1 MGFLTPYLTYIKIAV
16 FVGALALTGWTTHEW
31 DRRGY
36 ESKQAQVLEVQ
47 VRKDAAAMDEYR
59 AKVAALDAVNEEIAR
74 AQRDTLARL
83 SVMVGKLNGELRN
96 AQLDKG
102 TDSAGK
108 VVDLGRYVFTGDFVR
123 LYNSPIDTVN
133 GRVST
138 DPANSSGTPWANG
151 AVTDVTR
158 DEVIRNNAELL
169 TTCGKWKS
177 RLDQIDAWDKRTFK
191 EK

>member
-36 ESKQAQVLEVQ
+36 EAKQTQVLEVQ
-47 VRKDAAAMDEYR
+47 VRKDAAAMTEYR
-59 AKVAALDAVNEEIAR
+59 AKVAAQATVDEDIGR

-102 TDSAGK
+102 TNDAGK

-123 LYNSPIDTVN
+123 LYNSPIDRVN
-133 GRVST
+133 GYVST
-138 DPANSSGTPWANG
+138 DPAHSNGTPWANG

-158 DEVIRNNAELL
+158 DEVLRNNAELL